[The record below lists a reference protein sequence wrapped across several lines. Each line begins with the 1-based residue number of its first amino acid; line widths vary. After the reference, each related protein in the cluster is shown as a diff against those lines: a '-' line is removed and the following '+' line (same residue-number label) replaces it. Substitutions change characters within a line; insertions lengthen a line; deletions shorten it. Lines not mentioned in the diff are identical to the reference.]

1 MAHSKKTE
9 GRIPPAVQLR
19 YAKGD
24 LIIKEGDYGISIY
37 EVINGK
43 VGIFIDAE
51 NTEVM
56 IAAKGPGTIFGEMAF
71 LGGVNIPRSAS
82 ARALEDCHLEAW
94 HSTLLLTDYRKMP
107 PILGLITDKAL
118 KRLVRINKM
127 VSGLGLKEV
136 QADKGKAQDSSD
148 PWAAKRS
155 SFRKECNIGCI
166 YRPKKDPKARELLG
180 RTMDISKGG
189 IQLVVKTSNS
199 LKCSHVPGDEFF
211 INIRLSLGQ
220 ELNTTA
226 KIVNIEKGRT
236 TATIRLGMTFTHMTK
251 ADQNKLGFFLLA

>member
-9 GRIPPAVQLR
+9 GKIPPAAQLR

-37 EVINGK
+37 EVISGK
-43 VGIFIDAE
+43 AGIFIDAE

-56 IAAKGPGTIFGEMAF
+56 VAAKGPGTIIGEMAF
-71 LGGVNIPRSAS
+71 LGGANIPRSAS

-118 KRLVRINKM
+118 KRLRRINKM
-127 VSGLGLKEV
+127 VSGLSLKEMQDEDSKV
-136 QADKGKAQDSSD
+136 QDSSD
-148 PWAAKRS
+148 PWEKKRS
-155 SFRKECNIGCI
+155 SFRKACNLGCI
-166 YRPKKDPKARELLG
+166 YRPKKDPETRELFG
-180 RTMDISKGG
+180 RAMDISKGG

-199 LKCSHVPGDEFF
+199 LKCSHVPGDEFS
-211 INIRLSLGQ
+211 INIRLSPGQ
-220 ELNTTA
+220 ELNTTT
-226 KIVNIEKGRT
+226 KIVNISKGRT
-236 TATIRLGMTFTHMTK
+236 AATIGLGMTFTHMTR